1 MYYTYSKI
9 GNQSAAVFCCLR
21 NISYIKYL
29 QIAMGFIGNYAPG
42 GLSPQNHDMPV
53 IANKESAS
61 GGRQALKDR

>member
-1 MYYTYSKI
+1 
-9 GNQSAAVFCCLR
+9 
-21 NISYIKYL
+21 
-29 QIAMGFIGNYAPG
+29 MGFIDNYAPG